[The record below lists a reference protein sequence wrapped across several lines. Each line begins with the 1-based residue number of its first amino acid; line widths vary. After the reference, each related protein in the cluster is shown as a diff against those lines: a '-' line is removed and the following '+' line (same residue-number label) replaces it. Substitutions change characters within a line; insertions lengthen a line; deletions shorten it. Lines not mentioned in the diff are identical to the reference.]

1 VNLCHGSYVFDF
13 QTGTHRKREVGEVK
27 LNIAA
32 RAVGAVIGA
41 LAVVVFAACTPND
54 GPAKQDTG
62 SEQGGY

>member
-1 VNLCHGSYVFDF
+1 LIS
-13 QTGTHRKREVGEVK
+13 TGTHRKREVDAVK
-27 LNIAA
+27 VTIAA

>member
-1 VNLCHGSYVFDF
+1 
-13 QTGTHRKREVGEVK
+13 VK

-41 LAVVVFAACTPND
+41 LVVVVFAACTPND
-54 GPAKQDTG
+54 GPAKQETG

>member
-1 VNLCHGSYVFDF
+1 VISDRNTSE
-13 QTGTHRKREVGEVK
+13 KEVGAVK

-41 LAVVVFAACTPND
+41 LVVVVFAACTPND
-54 GPAKQDTG
+54 GPAKQDSG

>member
-1 VNLCHGSYVFDF
+1 VNLCHGSYVVDF
-13 QTGTHRKREVGEVK
+13 RPEHIGKREADTVK

-41 LAVVVFAACTPND
+41 LVVVVFAACTPND

-62 SEQGGY
+62 TEQGGY